1 MNSVNLKSTGLIS
14 VGLKKTL
21 LILNNSV
28 LFLCASMYLGTGWS
42 LLLFSFPIAP
52 QLTVNNYY
60 MQIVPQVT
68 LATQFFT
75 YMTTLM
81 IILAVVMLIAE
92 WKSALRWV
100 PIIVLAGILVATGLT
115 IVVILPLNDLMSKG
129 ITDPVQLKSILNEWI
144 FLNKIRVGLWTIQW
158 LSMMVYFAYY
168 VYIAGAEQ

>member
-1 MNSVNLKSTGLIS
+1 MKSPDLKRN
-14 VGLKKTL
+14 L
-21 LILNNSV
+21 LILNNAL
-28 LFLCASMYLGTGWS
+28 LFLCASIYLGTGWS

-60 MQIVPQVT
+60 MQFVPQVT

-100 PIIVLAGILVATGLT
+100 PIIVLAGILLATGLT
-115 IVVILPLNDLMSKG
+115 IVFILPLNDMMSKG

-144 FLNKIRVGLWTIQW
+144 FLNQIRVALWTIQW
-158 LSMMVYFAYY
+158 LSMMIFFAYQAKT
-168 VYIAGAEQ
+168 AGAEQ

>member
-1 MNSVNLKSTGLIS
+1 MKTVNLKSTGLNS
-14 VGLKKTL
+14 ASLKKPL
-21 LILNNSV
+21 LILNNAL

-60 MQIVPQVT
+60 LQFVPQVT

-81 IILAVVMLIAE
+81 IIFAVIMLIAE
-92 WKSALRWV
+92 WKTPLRWV
-100 PIIVLAGILVATGLT
+100 PIIVLAGVLLATGLT
-115 IVVILPLNDLMSKG
+115 VVVILPLNDLMSKG

-144 FLNKIRVGLWTIQW
+144 FLNKIRVGLWTVQW
-158 LSMMVYFAYY
+158 LSMMAYAAYY
-168 VYIAGAEQ
+168 IYTTGGEQ